1 VLFTSKNVSNVQPV
15 HEQQPCEHSDFVSTL
30 GVTSILIN
38 VNGESASR
46 TIIQTGPLHLLKL
59 SILYCCFNDFLVNVV
74 FLLIPTKVA
83 YFWSKRLYVI
93 SEHH

>member
-38 VNGESASR
+38 VNGDSAGKVPQGPSSR
-46 TIIQTGPLHLLKL
+46 QVPFTFSNYL
-59 SILYCCFNDFLVNVV
+59 SCIVV
-74 FLLIPTKVA
+74 SMIS
-83 YFWSKRLYVI
+83 WSM
-93 SEHH
+93 